1 MIILIPLL
9 AYLIG
14 SLPSAY
20 LIVRLLTGKNITSEG
35 SGNVGAMNSYES
47 TGKKYIAMLVFLA
60 DFLKGLIP
68 ILILNYLDAGQIE
81 TVITGICLIMGHN
94 FSIFL
99 KFKGGKGLAT
109 AVGVFVSINLLPLI
123 LWVLVWLAT
132 YKLIFKDINKANVAA
147 TLSLGV
153 VLLLPDSIIYMLD
166 INPLDPILVRI
177 LVSLSASLIMFKHG
191 KDIKRFMSE

>member
-1 MIILIPLL
+1 MILLIPLL

-20 LIVRLLTGKNITSEG
+20 IIVRLLTGKNITSEG

-47 TGKKYIAMLVFLA
+47 TGKKYIGILVFLS

-68 ILILNYLDAGQIE
+68 IVILNYLNAGQIE
-81 TVITGICLIMGHN
+81 TVIAGICLIMGHN
-94 FSIFL
+94 YSIFL

-109 AVGVFVSINLLPLI
+109 AVGVFVSINLLPLVI
-123 LWVLVWLAT
+123 WVLIWVLT
-132 YKLIFKDINKANVAA
+132 YKIVFKDINKANVAA
-147 TLSLGV
+147 TLSLGA

-177 LVSLSASLIMFKHG
+177 FVSLVASLIMLKHG